1 MITKFNFSNSFITGF
16 IKKPGQYSSSTPEGA
31 ILRAAYTQGIKL
43 RKVTGGWVEY
53 DDNSKKWVVYKV
65 CAPW

>member
-1 MITKFNFSNSFITGF
+1 MIMKFTFPNSFITGF
-16 IKKPGQYSSSTPEGA
+16 IKTPNQYPSSTPEGA

-53 DDNSKKWVVYKV
+53 DNNSQKWVVYKV
-65 CAPW
+65 CASW